1 MSKALAWIRKS
12 KGDDDD
18 VGLKDQRELVRGL
31 AKDIADEVEVLDL
44 GIHTGFS
51 TMTRDDQAGLLDQ
64 NERVQ
69 ECVGEL
75 EAGEYSHLVAWDD
88 RRICRGEYFSVIQY
102 AATQGDVEFVYV
114 GDVNEDDLTFD
125 LKRRI
130 ERDTKEEEIEKSR
143 RAIERRKE
151 QGYDHGRPRFGMTYN
166 DAGHYQVPG
175 EDFDTVLDIFRHDRN
190 GKSRREIAEAT
201 EIPLGT
207 IQNVLDRR
215 DWYAEREKMSKSC
228 SIESSIL
235 AIEDRTG

>member
-88 RRICRGEYFSVIQY
+88 RRICRDEYFSVIQY

-175 EDFDTVLDIFRHDRN
+175 EDFDTVLDTLLWRRLLVSHSAVSRMVLSASFPGLRN
-190 GKSRREIAEAT
+190 TSRR
-201 EIPLGT
+201 
-207 IQNVLDRR
+207 
-215 DWYAEREKMSKSC
+215 S
-228 SIESSIL
+228 
-235 AIEDRTG
+235 

>member
-18 VGLKDQRELVRGL
+18 IGLEDQRELVRAL
-31 AKDIADEVEVLDL
+31 AEDVAEEVEVLDL

-51 TMTRDDQAGLLDQ
+51 TMTRDDPAGLLDQ

-69 ECVGEL
+69 DCVAEL

-88 RRICRGEYFSVIQY
+88 RRICRDEYFSVVQY
-102 AATQGDVEFVYV
+102 AAKQSDTEIVYV

-143 RAIERRKE
+143 RAIKQRKE
-151 QGYDHGRPRFGMTYN
+151 QGYDHGRPRFGMTY
-166 DAGHYQVPG
+166 DANGHYQVPG
-175 EDFDTVLDIFRHDRN
+175 DDFHIVLEIFRHDRN
-190 GKSRREIAEAT
+190 GKSRREIAEAIDT
-201 EIPLGT
+201 PLGT
-207 IQNVLDRR
+207 VQNVLDRR
-215 DWYAEREKMSKSC
+215 EWYVERRNIAEG
-228 SIESSIL
+228 SSPKPL
-235 AIEDRTG
+235 R

>member
-18 VGLKDQRELVRGL
+18 IGLEEQRELVRAL
-31 AKDIADEVEVLDL
+31 AKDVADEVKVLDL

-51 TMTRDDQAGLLDQ
+51 MMTRDDPAGLLDQ

-69 ECVGEL
+69 ECVGKL

-88 RRICRGEYFSVIQY
+88 RRICRDEYFSVVQY
-102 AATQGDVEFVYV
+102 AARQGDAEIVYV

-151 QGYDHGRPRFGMTYN
+151 QGYDHGRPRFGMTYD

-175 EDFDTVLDIFRHDRN
+175 EDFDTVLEIFRHDRN
-190 GKSRREIAEAT
+190 GKSRREIAKSVDVPLAT
-201 EIPLGT
+201 V
-207 IQNVLDRR
+207 QNVLDRH
-215 DWYAEREKMSKSC
+215 DWYLERENMAES
-228 SIESSIL
+228 ESSGIPG
-235 AIEDRTG
+235 R

>member
-12 KGDDDD
+12 KGDDEDI
-18 VGLKDQRELVRGL
+18 GLEEQRELVRGL
-31 AKDIADEVEVLDL
+31 AEEVAGEVEVLDL

-51 TMTRDDQAGLLDQ
+51 TMTRDDPAGLLDQ
-64 NERVQ
+64 NLRVQ

-88 RRICRGEYFSVIQY
+88 RRICRDEYFSVVQY
-102 AATQGDVEFVYV
+102 AATQGDAEIVYV

-151 QGYDHGRPRFGMTYN
+151 NGYDHGRPRFGMTYD

-175 EDFDTVLDIFRHDRN
+175 DDFDTVLEIFRHDRN
-190 GKSRREIAEAT
+190 GKSRREVAE
-201 EIPLGT
+201 EIDVPLGT
-207 IQNVLDRR
+207 VQNILERHE
-215 DWYAEREKMSKSC
+215 WYAEREERACVTSRYS
-228 SIESSIL
+228 EG
-235 AIEDRTG
+235 DFTQTR

>member
-18 VGLKDQRELVRGL
+18 IGLEDQRELVRGL
-31 AKDIADEVEVLDL
+31 AKDVADQVEVLDL

-51 TMTRDDQAGLLDQ
+51 SMTRDDPAGLLDQ

-88 RRICRGEYFSVIQY
+88 RRICRDEYFSVVQY
-102 AATQGDVEFVYV
+102 AATQGDAEIVYV

-130 ERDTKEEEIEKSR
+130 ERDTKEVEVE
-143 RAIERRKE
+143 
-151 QGYDHGRPRFGMTYN
+151 T
-166 DAGHYQVPG
+166 
-175 EDFDTVLDIFRHDRN
+175 TV
-190 GKSRREIAEAT
+190 G
-201 EIPLGT
+201 
-207 IQNVLDRR
+207 
-215 DWYAEREKMSKSC
+215 
-228 SIESSIL
+228 L
-235 AIEDRTG
+235 ARL